1 MEKIKIALVDDHN
14 IVREGVKAL
23 LSDSDHFEVVA
34 EARNGEHAL
43 MNFKKNNIDVIVSD
57 ISMPNLN
64 GIDFCM
70 KLRETGVKTPVII
83 LSMHNNKEYLMN
95 AYKAGAS
102 GYLAKDC
109 DKEELYYAINQVHK
123 GGNYFGNSITYNML
137 EGMND
142 VSEGNLQKFNSL
154 TKREKEI
161 LSFLLQ
167 GYTTKQ
173 IANETFISFR
183 TVDKHRSN
191 MMGKIGVNNVVDLL
205 NFINQNGFIV

>member
-1 MEKIKIALVDDHN
+1 MEKVKVALVDDHT
-14 IVREGVKAL
+14 IVREGFKYL
-23 LSDSDHFEVVA
+23 LNSTNQFQVVA

-43 MNFKKNNIDVIVSD
+43 HTLKNNAIDIIISD

-64 GIDFCM
+64 GIDFCARL
-70 KLRETGVKTPVII
+70 KETGIKVPVLI

-95 AYKAGAS
+95 AYRAGAS

-109 DKEELYYAINQVHK
+109 DKDELLYAIQKVAN
-123 GGNYFGNSITYNML
+123 GGNYFGNSITFNML
-137 EGMND
+137 ESLAENKD
-142 VSEGNLQKFNSL
+142 SNLIKFNSL

-161 LSFLLQ
+161 LQYLLK

-173 IANETFISFR
+173 IAAELYISFR

-191 MMGKIGVNNVVDLL
+191 MMDKIGVHNVVDLV
-205 NFINQNGFIV
+205 NFINENGYRP